1 MVEHDQALQV
11 RMKKLLKEKFQ
22 ALDIARPITFYESLP
37 EIPKSRRSTEYG
49 AVLKNGQACSYFKL
63 GEFNPEIVCF
73 SKAICLDQKISLR
86 DALLH
91 LAEHEVIFL
100 KTLGQVNAYV
110 TVEDIQKAP
119 VRMWLFGMITVV
131 EMFFSKAIKDH
142 FSNGEWQDLISS
154 GRLEKARFVYDERIR
169 RGQNPDLIDCIQ
181 FGDKTEI
188 IAKTEEIR
196 DAYNMPSKTTMRK
209 NGKLLEELRNSLAHS
224 QFIENWQV
232 IFLFAERIDKVLS
245 RI

>member
-1 MVEHDQALQV
+1 M
-11 RMKKLLKEKFQ
+11 
-22 ALDIARPITFYESLP
+22 
-37 EIPKSRRSTEYG
+37 
-49 AVLKNGQACSYFKL
+49 
-63 GEFNPEIVCF
+63 
-73 SKAICLDQKISLR
+73 
-86 DALLH
+86 LH
-91 LAEHEVIFL
+91 LSEHEVIFL

-131 EMFFSKAIKDH
+131 EMFFGKAIKDH
-142 FSNGEWQDLISS
+142 FSNGEWQELISP

-181 FGDKTEI
+181 FGDKTAI
-188 IAKTEEIR
+188 IAKSAGIR
-196 DAYNMPSKTTMRK
+196 ELYDMPSKTALRK

-224 QFIENWQV
+224 QYIENWQV
-232 IFLFAERIDKVLS
+232 VFLFAERIDKVLS